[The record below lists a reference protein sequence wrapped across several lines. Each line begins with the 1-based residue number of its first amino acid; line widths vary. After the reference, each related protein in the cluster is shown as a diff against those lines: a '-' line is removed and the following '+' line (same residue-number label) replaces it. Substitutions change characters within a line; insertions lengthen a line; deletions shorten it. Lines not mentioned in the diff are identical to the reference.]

1 MDIIKDF
8 IYDLS
13 QTLPMSRDTDSSFYS
28 FVKEEF
34 ELYIS
39 RLNSLPKED
48 FERFLE
54 SANEMCVNASAR
66 RFINL
71 ISDIQKQCLLILQS
85 AYKGD
90 LLSADRRLERLLTVQ
105 EPTKYRLCDM
115 LVNYFVLRR
124 ELGKTFY
131 RCVDFGEGET
141 PNDCWH
147 LPFNLKYKAARGRF
161 NQLGTICMYIC
172 NSKECANRE
181 LGPVKEQSVRW
192 VGEFKPKQGIC
203 LYNLVV
209 PSKEYI
215 ENMSVYEQF
224 CFLLTYPFYILCLT
238 KTNHS
243 NGSFCEEYLFSQ
255 LFFHMLF
262 LQSNDKCPRFDGI
275 CYTSMQTPS
284 AVNIVI
290 PAKYEKEEPPMS
302 GHSKYVK
309 SLLQEVRNPYQYSKD
324 Y

>member
-1 MDIIKDF
+1 
-8 IYDLS
+8 
-13 QTLPMSRDTDSSFYS
+13 
-28 FVKEEF
+28 
-34 ELYIS
+34 
-39 RLNSLPKED
+39 
-48 FERFLE
+48 
-54 SANEMCVNASAR
+54 
-66 RFINL
+66 
-71 ISDIQKQCLLILQS
+71 
-85 AYKGD
+85 
-90 LLSADRRLERLLTVQ
+90 
-105 EPTKYRLCDM
+105 
-115 LVNYFVLRR
+115 
-124 ELGKTFY
+124 
-131 RCVDFGEGET
+131 
-141 PNDCWH
+141 
-147 LPFNLKYKAARGRF
+147 
-161 NQLGTICMYIC
+161 MYIC

-203 LYNLVV
+203 LYNLVI
-209 PSKEYI
+209 PSEEYI

-309 SLLQEVRNPYQYSKD
+309 SLLQEVRKPYQYSKD